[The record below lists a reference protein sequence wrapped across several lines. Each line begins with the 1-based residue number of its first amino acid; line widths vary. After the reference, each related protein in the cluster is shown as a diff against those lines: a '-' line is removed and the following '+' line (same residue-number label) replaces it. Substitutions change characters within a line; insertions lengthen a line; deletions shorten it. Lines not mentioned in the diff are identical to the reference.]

1 VAGPASPRVVTSR
14 LHTADLAPSRASEAR
29 RLMDLAFHDF
39 DDHDWEHALG
49 GVHVLVV
56 EDDELRAH
64 GALVQR
70 RMLLGE
76 RSVRVGYVEAV
87 ATHPDHQRRG
97 HGARVMAALEAL
109 APAYDLLAL
118 GASDSG
124 VPLYAARG
132 WQRWRGPTYV
142 MTQAGLERTAE
153 DDDGVWVLGDVDT
166 TQRLV
171 ADWRAGD
178 VW

>member
-1 VAGPASPRVVTSR
+1 VDRQARVVTTTR
-14 LHTADLAPSRASEAR
+14 LHTADLDPRRASEAR
-29 RLMDLAFHDF
+29 RLMDLAFHHF

-49 GVHVLVV
+49 GEHVLVV
-56 EDDELRAH
+56 EDDELLAH

-70 RMLLGE
+70 RMVLGE

-97 HGARVMAALEAL
+97 LATRVMDGLEAL

-118 GASDSG
+118 SASERG
-124 VPLYAARG
+124 VPLYASRG
-132 WQRWRGPTYV
+132 WRQWRGPTHV
-142 MTQAGLERTAE
+142 VTERGLERTEE
-153 DDDGVWVLGDVDT
+153 DDDGVWAFGDVDT

-171 ADWRAGD
+171 CDWRPGD